1 MNLPAGISPD
11 VVLANLKVAREKRDR
26 LYREFEAAAAE
37 VEWWEHGARLF
48 KLETS
53 REVEA
58 DRVISEMLPN
68 MEERPLKP
76 TLRQA
81 ILLMLRADPNG
92 LWNVDGISEM
102 LRLNGWLP
110 GTEPSKRISD
120 MAGVMVTER
129 ILQRE
134 GRGEYRLDDDLAAA
148 LIRKLPRSPIIEE
161 LKSLGSASPTI
172 CRAGDWRTT
181 QLERARGSARP
192 GGCSHGKGG
201 PRAVHTSA
209 RSPVTQ
215 SY

>member
-1 MNLPAGISPD
+1 

-110 GTEPSKRISD
+110 GAEPSKRISD

-148 LIRKLPRSPIIEE
+148 LIRKLPPITDYRRAEE
-161 LKSLGSASPTI
+161 FGISVPDHVPS
-172 CRAGDWRTT
+172 
-181 QLERARGSARP
+181 
-192 GGCSHGKGG
+192 GGL
-201 PRAVHTSA
+201 ADD
-209 RSPVTQ
+209 
-215 SY
+215 